1 MSVTRIVPAPT
12 GRSSGRQSSAIT
24 TRSATTATCRV
35 MRGDDT
41 ALGRRGENA
50 VADAV
55 LELLP
60 ERNDLARVE
69 DRRVGA
75 RDDADEQGE
84 REAANRIPAEQ
95 EQRKQRQHDG
105 EGRDDRPC
113 QRRDDRV

>member
-1 MSVTRIVPAPT
+1 MSVTRIAPAPT
-12 GRSSGRQSSAIT
+12 GRSSARHSSAIA

-41 ALGRRGENA
+41 ALGRRGEDA

-69 DRRVGA
+69 DRGIGA
-75 RDDADEQGE
+75 RDDPDDQSE
-84 REAANRIPAEQ
+84 REVAHRIAAEQ
-95 EQRKQRQHDG
+95 EQR
-105 EGRDDRPC
+105 E
-113 QRRDDRV
+113 

>member
-24 TRSATTATCRV
+24 TRSATTTTCRV
-35 MRGDDT
+35 MRGDDR
-41 ALGRRGENA
+41 ALGRRGEHA

-69 DRRVGA
+69 DRGVSA
-75 RDDADEQGE
+75 RDDPDEQGE
-84 REAANRIPAEQ
+84 REVADRIAAEQ
-95 EQRKQRQHDG
+95 EQREQREHD
-105 EGRDDRPC
+105 R
-113 QRRDDRV
+113 QRRDDRPRERL